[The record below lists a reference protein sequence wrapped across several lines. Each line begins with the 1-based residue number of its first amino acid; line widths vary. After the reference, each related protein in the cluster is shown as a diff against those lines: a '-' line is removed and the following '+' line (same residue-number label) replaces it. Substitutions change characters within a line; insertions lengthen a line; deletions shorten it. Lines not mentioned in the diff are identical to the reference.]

1 MDVNNVAAIEAVS
14 VHVYS
19 PPLNDLA
26 FRDDPEIDLR

>member
-1 MDVNNVAAIEAVS
+1 

-19 PPLNDLA
+19 PPLLDTA